1 MNTKNLTPPAQGATA
16 NRLEGTP
23 HGTLKHHPMGHRC
36 EGTAR
41 ARRKEQLPGLWVRGT
56 GAAMIPLE
64 DALED
69 IIGKAQRGLKLSDE
83 DLRGKAEV
91 ETEDLLDLR
100 NGLVREAPL
109 RRIAGILGL
118 DADSLIEI
126 AKKSWYPEIPVAP
139 GVRQFRDEAH
149 SMCPNAYL
157 VYDANGDAVIFD
169 TTSNAGPIID
179 TVKELGLDVGAI
191 CLTHTHADH
200 VEDLDRLRQEF
211 PSARVYIGRM
221 EPIPDATLL
230 NEGDDIRVSDLLIEP
245 RLTNGHSP
253 GGISYI
259 IHQGLSRPVAV
270 VGDALFAGSMGGSP
284 TAWARAL
291 ANNRTKLFTL
301 SDETI
306 ICPGHGPMSDIG
318 QEKRHNPFYPEFKEE
333 QS

>member
-1 MNTKNLTPPAQGATA
+1 
-16 NRLEGTP
+16 
-23 HGTLKHHPMGHRC
+23 
-36 EGTAR
+36 
-41 ARRKEQLPGLWVRGT
+41 
-56 GAAMIPLE
+56 MIPLE

-83 DLRGKAEV
+83 DLRDKADV
-91 ETEDLLDLR
+91 ETEDLVDLK
-100 NGLVREAPL
+100 NGLLREAPL
-109 RRIAGILGL
+109 RRLAGILGL
-118 DADSLIEI
+118 DADSLINI

-169 TTSNAGPIID
+169 TMSDATPIIE

-200 VEDLDRLRQEF
+200 VQDLGRLQQEF
-211 PSARVYIGRM
+211 PNARVYIGRK
-221 EPIPDATLL
+221 EPIGEATLID
-230 NEGDDIRVSDLLIEP
+230 EGHKVRVSDLLIEA
-245 RLTNGHSP
+245 RLTCGHSP
-253 GGISYI
+253 GGMTYVIQ
-259 IHQGLSRPVAV
+259 QGLGRPVAV

-284 TAWARAL
+284 TAWATAL
-291 ANNRTKLFTL
+291 ANNRTKIFTL
-301 SDETI
+301 SDETV

-333 QS
+333 